1 MSVGSPVAR
10 RATRRRG
17 RPLPA
22 SPVILI
28 GRRAFADA
36 RVRTI
41 AFAYLFAATAY
52 LNPVSYRHTYS
63 TISER
68 LQFAHSF
75 ANNKA
80 VVLFYGKAYDL
91 LTVGGYSAWRTGG
104 ILAIMAAVFGLLAA
118 VRALRAEEDSGR
130 AELVLASSVSRRSA
144 YAGSLSAI
152 ASGLAL
158 LWLASWLGSMLGG
171 LPAGGSAYLAL
182 AIVSVVPVFVGIGA
196 LTSQFA
202 PTRRI
207 ALELGGVAVALAFL
221 LRVIADTS
229 TGLGWLRWATPL
241 GWAEALRPFTGSEPL
256 VLLLPLAAG
265 AALLGIAAALADTR
279 DIGAGLLA
287 SQDTSR
293 PRFGLL
299 SSPTAHALRSERA
312 SLLVWLG
319 AVGAFA
325 LIIGV
330 ISKSISSA
338 GISKQLQDEFAKLGT
353 GSVVTPTGYIGFSFI
368 FFVLVLSLFGC
379 SQVAAARHE
388 ESDERLETV
397 LALPV
402 GRRQWLWGRLWLAS
416 AAAIVISLSCG
427 LFAWVG
433 AASQGVGLSL
443 PRMLEAGANCLP
455 VALLFLGIAAL
466 AYAVVPRASSGIA
479 YGLVTVAFL
488 WELFGSLFGAPTWL
502 VHLTP
507 FAHVGAVPAQ
517 SLRVLPAMIM
527 VGAGAVC
534 AAASLVA
541 FTRRDLIG
549 A

>member
-293 PRFGLL
+293 PGFGLL

>member
-1 MSVGSPVAR
+1 VSVGSPVAR

-22 SPVILI
+22 RPVILI

-402 GRRQWLWGRLWLAS
+402 GRRQWLGGRLWLAS

-488 WELFGSLFGAPTWL
+488 WELFGSLFGAPKWL

-541 FTRRDLIG
+541 FTRRDLMG